1 MVNTILTGYHAGR
14 SETPFGVDSSMID
27 LIIDAWKQLV
37 NQVRQ
42 LIKQW
47 TKPLASRLLLGSLAD
62 MTRSRADL
70 VAENALLRQ
79 QLIILRRQ
87 VKRPQLTQPD
97 RTCLVLLARCT
108 RFWKQA
114 LHIVQPDTLLRWH
127 RDLFRCY
134 WRRKSRNKKPKPRIA
149 SETIDLIKQM
159 AKKNRTWG
167 AERIRGELLKL
178 GIEVSKRTIQKYI
191 AKVRQTS
198 GQTWATFL
206 RNHAGDIWAC
216 DFTVVFDLLFR
227 PLYVFIIMELKTRRV
242 VHTAVTASPTDE
254 WTAQQLREATPWGQ
268 MPKYLIHDRDNKY
281 GQRFSAVAASSGI
294 KELRTPFRAPKANAH
309 CERFIGSLKRECLDH
324 MLILHR
330 NQLHRLVI
338 EFFDYYNLSR
348 PHQGIDQRIPAR
360 FDQNYHPQSGQ
371 VVSTP
376 VLGGL
381 HHSYARTTNLN

>member
-1 MVNTILTGYHAGR
+1 MVNTILIGYHAGR

-27 LIIDAWKQLV
+27 PIVDAWKQLV
-37 NQVRQ
+37 NQVGQ

-47 TKPLASRLLLGSLAD
+47 TRPLASRLLLGSLAD
-62 MTRSRADL
+62 VTRSRVDL

-79 QLIILRRQ
+79 QLTILRRQ

-97 RTCLVLLARCT
+97 RRRLVLLARCT

-127 RDLFRCY
+127 RDLFRRY
-134 WRRKSRNKKPKPRIA
+134 WRRKSRNKKPRPRIA
-149 SETIDLIKQM
+149 SETIALIKQM
-159 AKKNRTWG
+159 VEENQLWG

-191 AKVRQTS
+191 AKVRQSS

-206 RNHAGDIWAC
+206 KNHAGDIWAC

-227 PLYVFIIMELKTRRV
+227 PLFIFVIIELQTRRV
-242 VHTAVTASPTDE
+242 VHTAVTTSPTDA

-268 MPKYLIHDRDNKY
+268 MSKYLIHDRDNKY

-309 CERFIGSLKRECLDH
+309 LRAV
-324 MLILHR
+324 HR
-330 NQLHRLVI
+330 QSQAGMPGPYAHSPPLSTASPRHRVHRL
-338 EFFDYYNLSR
+338 LQPLQTTSR
-348 PHQGIDQRIPAR
+348 HQPA
-360 FDQNYHPQSGQ
+360 YSG
-371 VVSTP
+371 SIRP
-376 VLGGL
+376 EL
-381 HHSYARTTNLN
+381 